1 MAQTSAVPLPD
12 GRLVREELRRQ
23 ALRLGIVPA
32 GPMTPR
38 TNRLDFFRAS
48 SESAAWLE
56 NLAGLWLIP
65 DSSTPARV
73 RAEVGFQYSPAALS
87 NGYRELRVTEEL
99 SFLTVRGV
107 AAGEGWE
114 FLMEADFREKWEVE
128 GRDWWNLP
136 RNDHQVDRQMLRR
149 ASLGVSVGPFLVEI
163 GRLGR
168 DWSIGRS
175 GGLMLGGEV
184 RFFDGIAAEAGGDT
198 WTFELLYAPLLPA
211 LSADER
217 AVIPDLGREAFDD
230 DEKSVYMH
238 RITWRPRPDL
248 RLGLTEGAVYYG
260 RRPSI
265 SDLGPVLIQH
275 DQYRNYDN
283 MMWSFDGLWY
293 PGPGLGLY
301 AELAIDDLQAPTES
315 ETSDPSSLGFLAGV
329 EALRGPWEAYFE
341 GVWTSERLYR
351 GLHPLGRWESRLRF
365 GTMTESW
372 IRDYDQP
379 LGHWVGPDAF
389 AIFAGIKKA
398 FPAGFSGTSGVP
410 GTSGVSRR
418 VSGKTPTRGITP
430 APLARV
436 GLQFSYR
443 LHKSLSA
450 EPGSFPRPVDL
461 ESPDDIPR
469 SQAAVATAALTLEW
483 PLWRAGWLEGGITG
497 IRMNSEPLAGT
508 SSPVFYEW
516 GIEFR
521 LGLKFFIL

>member
-1 MAQTSAVPLPD
+1 
-12 GRLVREELRRQ
+12 
-23 ALRLGIVPA
+23 
-32 GPMTPR
+32 
-38 TNRLDFFRAS
+38 
-48 SESAAWLE
+48 
-56 NLAGLWLIP
+56 
-65 DSSTPARV
+65 
-73 RAEVGFQYSPAALS
+73 
-87 NGYRELRVTEEL
+87 
-99 SFLTVRGV
+99 FL
-107 AAGEGWE
+107 
-114 FLMEADFREKWEVE
+114 
-128 GRDWWNLP
+128 
-136 RNDHQVDRQMLRR
+136 
-149 ASLGVSVGPFLVEI
+149 
-163 GRLGR
+163 
-168 DWSIGRS
+168 
-175 GGLMLGGEV
+175 
-184 RFFDGIAAEAGGDT
+184 DGIAAEAGGDT

-238 RITWRPRPDL
+238 RITWRPGPNL

-315 ETSDPSSLGFLAGV
+315 EKSDPSSLGFLAGV

-365 GTMTESW
+365 GTLTKSW

-389 AIFAGIKKA
+389 AVFAGIKRA
-398 FPAGFSGTSGVP
+398 FSG
-410 GTSGVSRR
+410 R
-418 VSGKTPTRGITP
+418 TPSRGITP

-469 SQAAVATAALTLEW
+469 SQATVVTAALTLEW

-497 IRMNSEPLAGT
+497 IHMDSEPPGCT
-508 SSPVFYEW
+508 CPPVFSEW

-521 LGLKFFIL
+521 LGLKLFIL